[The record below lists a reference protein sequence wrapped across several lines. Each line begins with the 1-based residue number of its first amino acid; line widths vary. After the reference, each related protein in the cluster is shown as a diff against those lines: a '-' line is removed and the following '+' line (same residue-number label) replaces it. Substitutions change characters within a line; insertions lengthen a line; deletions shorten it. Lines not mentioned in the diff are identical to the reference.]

1 MIEKEMND
9 FIEISDNYGIGL
21 GFLFEDSVVSYA
33 IHEIFMGGYVSK
45 DDPRRSLI
53 IDDTQKRTHHLEHG
67 YPLGTFLICD
77 EDVFTPVKKDFP
89 NIVFGWSCKR
99 GYDAFLKSVTKADSI
114 IPVLKENNITWDNVI
129 AFGDAGNDTPMIA
142 KAGIGVAMGNSKDD
156 VKEYADIIAD
166 TCENDGVAKVLEDLK
181 LV

>member
-1 MIEKEMND
+1 M
-9 FIEISDNYGIGL
+9 
-21 GFLFEDSVVSYA
+21 A
-33 IHEIFMGGYVSK
+33 GYVSK
-45 DDPRRSLI
+45 DDPRRRLI

-77 EDVFTPVKKDFP
+77 EDVITPVKKDFP
-89 NIVFGWSCKR
+89 NIVFAWSCKR

-129 AFGDAGNDTPMIA
+129 AFGDAGNDTTMIA